1 MDENFN
7 KTIHQ
12 LKLMK
17 ILIYSLIL
25 SLLIGSIGFGLSI
38 KNTFENLNFKDTQI
52 SLLTDEVGQLKQ
64 ENVYLNNYLE
74 ATREIVKES
83 FDILH
88 NSIKEYVDNDK
99 IEANQEFNN
108 AKNEL
113 ITAISDKE
121 FQIKSLKNTN
131 NKLIKQLEFQ
141 NYDNNIQ
148 NILILGLHK
157 SLSDTIM
164 LASINPSKESIT
176 LVSVP
181 RDLYVDGRKINS
193 YYKSFG
199 IDKTI
204 EKIYEITGV
213 YADKYVILDFDSF
226 IKMIDIL
233 GGIDIYV
240 HEDIY
245 DPNFPNESN
254 GYRIYEISKGNHHL
268 SGEDALMY
276 ARSRKSTSDFD
287 RSKRQQQIVQAI
299 RIQIKKLNLFDD
311 LEKTIELFNEIASS
325 FKTNID
331 VFEALYYFNHFQYF
345 AFESE
350 NVLSTSN
357 LLYPSKTIDGQYIL
371 LPINEDYYQIK
382 KQISELIKN

>member
-345 AFESE
+345 AFESG